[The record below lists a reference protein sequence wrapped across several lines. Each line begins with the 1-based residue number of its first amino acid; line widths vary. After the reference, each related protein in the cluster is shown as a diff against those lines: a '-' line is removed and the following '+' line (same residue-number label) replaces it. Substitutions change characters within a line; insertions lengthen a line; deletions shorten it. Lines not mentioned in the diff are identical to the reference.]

1 MKLVTDV
8 GRVGS
13 LSSADGATTQSAS
26 EMPASMR
33 WVGASRLAFTASPVY
48 TVASGRINRVSSAM
62 EPPSVTASLSDVGSS
77 LEFS

>member
-8 GRVGS
+8 SRIRS
-13 LSSADGATTQSAS
+13 LSSTDGAPAHSAP
-26 EMPASMR
+26 EMPASTR

-48 TVASGRINRVSSAM
+48 TVASGRINRVSSAV
-62 EPPSVTASLSDVGSS
+62 EPPSVTASLSDVGFS

>member
-26 EMPASMR
+26 EMPASTR

-48 TVASGRINRVSSAM
+48 TVASGRVNRVSSAM
-62 EPPSVTASLSDVGSS
+62 EPPSVTVSLSDVGSS